1 MISHTIHD
9 RPQTSLNVEIF
20 AFSFVLCVL
29 MLGIQ
34 SSHASLDQ
42 TNSRVFHSGPIP
54 WMSSIQLPHTSMS
67 SGLISHT
74 KVRPHLYHQFH
85 SQYYQLPLFFDN
97 YESLDD
103 VDYSVDL
110 EYYHPFFI
118 EVAEEEVLDTPPL
131 PPAPARPIPHSLII
145 EERCGTFITIDWP
158 KSGILYENGEPE
170 PCP

>member
-1 MISHTIHD
+1 MYSHLIHD
-9 RPQTSLNVEIF
+9 RPQTRLYVGGF

-34 SSHASLDQ
+34 SSHASLDR

-54 WMSSIQLPHTSMS
+54 FMSSIQLPRAPMS

-85 SQYYQLPLFFDN
+85 SKYYQLPLFFDV

-118 EVAEEEVLDTPPL
+118 EVAEEEALVTPQL
-131 PPAPARPIPHSLII
+131 PPASARPIPHSLII

-158 KSGILYENGEPE
+158 KSGILYEKGEPE